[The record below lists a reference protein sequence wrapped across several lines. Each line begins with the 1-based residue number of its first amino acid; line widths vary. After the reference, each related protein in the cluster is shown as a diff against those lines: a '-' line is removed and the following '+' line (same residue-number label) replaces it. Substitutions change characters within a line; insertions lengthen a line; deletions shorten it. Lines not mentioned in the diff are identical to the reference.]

1 MNPVNT
7 AGSMPQ
13 IDLSGQTALVT
24 GAGEGIGLAICRQFL
39 EAGCRVVLND
49 VRPEEALRAARELQP
64 IGECLAVPGD
74 ASSLSVVEDLVQR
87 AVSEFGGLDILV
99 ANAAVTRIESFLKFS
114 VKDFQD
120 TIDLNL
126 RGTFFLAQAAAR
138 QMEKSRTRGRII
150 ITTSVV
156 ARRVVKGLSVYSMT
170 KAGLETLVR
179 FLAVELGPLGIRVNA
194 IAPGATLTP
203 RTRVE
208 HPEYEEVWGAVNPLQ
223 RVAEPSDVAAATLF
237 LASSLAEYVNGE
249 ILTVDGGWTA
259 SGVLPRDLG

>member
-1 MNPVNT
+1 
-7 AGSMPQ
+7 MPQ

-237 LASSLAEYVNGE
+237 LASSLAEYVNGQ

>member
-1 MNPVNT
+1 
-7 AGSMPQ
+7 MPQ
-13 IDLSGQTALVT
+13 IYLSGQTALVT
-24 GAGEGIGLAICRQFL
+24 GAAEGIGLAICRQFL

-49 VRPEEALRAARELQP
+49 VRSEASLRAAEELQS

-74 ASSLSVVEDLVQR
+74 ASSLSVVENLVDR

-126 RGTFFLAQAAAR
+126 RGSFFLAQAAAR
-138 QMEKSRTRGRII
+138 YMQQSRTRGRII

-170 KAGLETLVR
+170 KAGLEMLVR

-208 HPEYEEVWGAVNPLQ
+208 HPEYEKIWGSVNPAL
-223 RVAEPSDVAAATLF
+223 RVAEPSDVATATLF
-237 LASSLAEYVNGE
+237 LASSLSEYVNGQT
-249 ILTVDGGWTA
+249 LTVDGGWTA
-259 SGVLPRDLG
+259 SGFVPPDVA

>member
-1 MNPVNT
+1 
-7 AGSMPQ
+7 MPQ

-179 FLAVELGPLGIRVNA
+179 FLAVELGPLRIRVNA

-237 LASSLAEYVNGE
+237 LASSLAEYVNGQ